1 MALSTSLI
9 LEVCRTRVTYELH
22 NGRRSPESL
31 CGSVVQ
37 HRSAEFEGLRFHSSW
52 GLRIFSLSLAR
63 DKTQNI
69 LLYYFE
75 YFEDYHYY
83 VNHRDVIRPVIS
95 MVDLAFLTKTNRYFN
110 IRARL
115 LGLEKDVKMVRY
127 LF

>member
-9 LEVCRTRVTYELH
+9 PEVCRTRVTYEHH

-37 HRSAEFEGLRFHSSW
+37 HRSAESEGLRFHSLW
-52 GLRIFSLSLAR
+52 ELRIFSLSPAR

-75 YFEDYHYY
+75 YLKIII
-83 VNHRDVIRPVIS
+83 VMLIIG
-95 MVDLAFLTKTNRYFN
+95 M
-110 IRARL
+110 
-115 LGLEKDVKMVRY
+115 
-127 LF
+127 